1 MADPRLLFVTS
12 NPNKAL
18 EAERI
23 LCQPLLRVVFALPEI
38 QAASVEDVTR
48 HKLEFARTREY
59 GPLLVED
66 VSLGFE
72 ELNDFPGPF
81 VHWLLKAAG
90 GEGLA
95 AIAYSLRNRAATAR
109 CCVGYF
115 DGTSTHLILGE
126 TRGTILVK
134 PRGEAGFGWDAW
146 FQPDGASRTYA
157 EMSPSEKDEI
167 SHRGRAYRALRD
179 LLSVA
184 KEPDPENGSDSEP
197 ASGFED
203 EKL

>member
-1 MADPRLLFVTS
+1 MPDPRLLFVTS

-23 LCQPLLRVVFALPEI
+23 LGQPLLRVDFALPEI
-38 QAASVEDVTR
+38 QAASVEEVTR

-115 DGTSTHLILGE
+115 DGTSNHLILGE

-146 FQPDGASRTYA
+146 FQPDGSTRTYA
-157 EMSPSEKDEI
+157 EMSETEKDRI
-167 SHRGRAYRALRD
+167 SHRGRAYRLLGD
-179 LLSVA
+179 LLASKA
-184 KEPDPENGSDSEP
+184 SDSEQ
-197 ASGFED
+197 ASSIED
-203 EKL
+203 GKL

>member
-1 MADPRLLFVTS
+1 MPDPKLLFVTS

-23 LCQPLLRVVFALPEI
+23 LGQPLLRVDFALPEI
-38 QAASVEDVTR
+38 QAASVEEVTR

-95 AIAYSLRNRAATAR
+95 AMAYSLRNRAAIAR

-146 FQPDGASRTYA
+146 FQPDGATHTYA
-157 EMSPSEKDEI
+157 EMSDAEKDRI

-184 KEPDPENGSDSEP
+184 QASDSEQ
-197 ASGFED
+197 SSSIED
-203 EKL
+203 GKL